1 MSESTNARTEF
12 KRVKPGL
19 NLVEIRRGEGG
30 EGGRI
35 NNLKKGKI
43 NETCGKKFSTFHARY
58 ELQSAVIARA
68 RKKIKLKKSAIKKK
82 TLDFVLTRFS

>member
-30 EGGRI
+30 GGGRI

-82 TLDFVLTRFS
+82 TT

>member
-12 KRVKPGL
+12 KGVKPGL

-30 EGGRI
+30 GGRGGRI
-35 NNLKKGKI
+35 NKLKKGKI

-58 ELQSAVIARA
+58 ELKSAVIARA
-68 RKKIKLKKSAIKKK
+68 RKKIKLKK
-82 TLDFVLTRFS
+82 

>member
-30 EGGRI
+30 GGG
-35 NNLKKGKI
+35 LVG
-43 NETCGKKFSTFHARY
+43 
-58 ELQSAVIARA
+58 
-68 RKKIKLKKSAIKKK
+68 
-82 TLDFVLTRFS
+82 

>member
-1 MSESTNARTEF
+1 MRTEF

-19 NLVEIRRGEGG
+19 NVVEIRRGEGRG
-30 EGGRI
+30 GGRI

-68 RKKIKLKKSAIKKK
+68 RKKIKLKK
-82 TLDFVLTRFS
+82 